1 MYGEIGQ
8 DFISDLLTNFSS
20 PCTHCW
26 WGGLPGGDT
35 ISYSNNPMSKM
46 SWWPFPRSSQSPSTN
61 GDEEKDSVA
70 LDKDQILNLQ
80 KFGTFDQYSTTDD
93 NVGSSR
99 SRPTT
104 KTISINDAIQP
115 LIKQFVSMTNTTLAT
130 LEKSADETST
140 AFISRFRPLL
150 IQGEYIVTRSLA
162 TYEQRGQYGVPI
174 VAGSAILFGGLVALR
189 TGKYRGAMAASVA
202 GGAAY
207 GNIYGYQ
214 LS

>member
-1 MYGEIGQ
+1 
-8 DFISDLLTNFSS
+8 
-20 PCTHCW
+20 
-26 WGGLPGGDT
+26 
-35 ISYSNNPMSKM
+35 M
-46 SWWPFPRSSQSPSTN
+46 SWWPFPRSSQSPSTIV
-61 GDEEKDSVA
+61 DEEKDSVA

-99 SRPTT
+99 ISISSSRSTT
-104 KTISINDAIQP
+104 KTISVNDAIQP

-140 AFISRFRPLL
+140 AFVSRFRPLL
-150 IQGEYIVTRSLA
+150 IHGEYIVTRSLA

>member
-1 MYGEIGQ
+1 
-8 DFISDLLTNFSS
+8 
-20 PCTHCW
+20 
-26 WGGLPGGDT
+26 
-35 ISYSNNPMSKM
+35 M
-46 SWWPFPRSSQSPSTN
+46 SWWPFPSSSQSPSTN
-61 GDEEKDSVA
+61 DGDEEKDSTA
-70 LDKDQILNLQ
+70 LDLQ
-80 KFGTFDQYSTTDD
+80 KFGTYDQYSTTDD

-99 SRPTT
+99 SSSSSKPTT
-104 KTISINDAIQP
+104 KTISVNDAIQP
-115 LIKQFVSMTNTTLAT
+115 LIKQFVNMTNSTLAT
-130 LEKSADETST
+130 VEKSTHETSS
-140 AFISRFRPLL
+140 ALISRIRPLL

>member
-1 MYGEIGQ
+1 
-8 DFISDLLTNFSS
+8 
-20 PCTHCW
+20 
-26 WGGLPGGDT
+26 
-35 ISYSNNPMSKM
+35 M
-46 SWWPFPRSSQSPSTN
+46 SWWPFPRSSQSPS
-61 GDEEKDSVA
+61 GDEEKDSAA

-99 SRPTT
+99 SSISSSSPTT

-115 LIKQFVSMTNTTLAT
+115 QIKQFVSMTNTTLAT

-150 IQGEYIVTRSLA
+150 IQGQYIVTRSLA

>member
-1 MYGEIGQ
+1 
-8 DFISDLLTNFSS
+8 
-20 PCTHCW
+20 
-26 WGGLPGGDT
+26 
-35 ISYSNNPMSKM
+35 M

-61 GDEEKDSVA
+61 GDEEKDSAA
-70 LDKDQILNLQ
+70 LDKDQILNMQ

-99 SRPTT
+99 CSSIKPTT
-104 KTISINDAIQP
+104 KTISVNDAIQP
-115 LIKQFVSMTNTTLAT
+115 LIKQFVNMTNSTLAT
-130 LEKSADETST
+130 LEKSTHETSS
-140 AFISRFRPLL
+140 ALISRFRPLL

-207 GNIYGYQ
+207 GIIYGYQ

>member
-1 MYGEIGQ
+1 
-8 DFISDLLTNFSS
+8 
-20 PCTHCW
+20 
-26 WGGLPGGDT
+26 
-35 ISYSNNPMSKM
+35 M
-46 SWWPFPRSSQSPSTN
+46 SWWPFPRSSQSSTN
-61 GDEEKDSVA
+61 GDEEKDLAA

-99 SRPTT
+99 SSISSSSRPTT

-130 LEKSADETST
+130 LEESADETST
-140 AFISRFRPLL
+140 AFISSFRPLI

-214 LS
+214 LSRP